1 MVDQQH
7 NNTDNQNMNDK
18 DDDYPS
24 ISEVTTIMREGGDN
38 EAQCY
43 AYRYVSEEQD
53 KGNFCKYMQKNW
65 KWKTALEDRSDEDYN
80 GEDGREIITDFLKC
94 QRDHN
99 VLESQMQQIR
109 VIFKK
114 ELFKTKDSAE
124 LFLYTMAQNL
134 PDRALSYEVLY
145 LRGGFENTFELCYCS
160 YEDQFT
166 KELLAML
173 FAYRLHVD
181 VPYDIELWEIS
192 HELSGFTHRDK
203 RNKED

>member
-1 MVDQQH
+1 
-7 NNTDNQNMNDK
+7 MNDK

-65 KWKTALEDRSDEDYN
+65 KWKTALEDRSENNYN
-80 GEDGREIITDFLKC
+80 EENEHEKITDFLNC
-94 QRDHN
+94 QRGHN
-99 VLESQMQQIR
+99 VFGGTNMQHVR
-109 VIFKK
+109 VIFNK
-114 ELFKTKDSAE
+114 ELFQTAQSAE

-134 PDRALSYEVLY
+134 PNHALCYEVMY
-145 LRGGFENTFELCYCS
+145 LRGGFDNTFALNYWSDEE
-160 YEDQFT
+160 EDT

-181 VPYDIELWEIS
+181 VPYNIELWEIW
-192 HELSGFTHRDK
+192 HGLSGYTH
-203 RNKED
+203 KENREIDDNCRGIDSTKK

>member
-65 KWKTALEDRSDEDYN
+65 KWKTAVEDRSENNYN
-80 GEDGREIITDFLKC
+80 EENEHEKNNR
-94 QRDHN
+94 
-99 VLESQMQQIR
+99 
-109 VIFKK
+109 
-114 ELFKTKDSAE
+114 LFEMSAQ
-124 LFLYTMAQNL
+124 AQC
-134 PDRALSYEVLY
+134 
-145 LRGGFENTFELCYCS
+145 F
-160 YEDQFT
+160 
-166 KELLAML
+166 
-173 FAYRLHVD
+173 
-181 VPYDIELWEIS
+181 WW
-192 HELSGFTHRDK
+192 
-203 RNKED
+203 NKYATC